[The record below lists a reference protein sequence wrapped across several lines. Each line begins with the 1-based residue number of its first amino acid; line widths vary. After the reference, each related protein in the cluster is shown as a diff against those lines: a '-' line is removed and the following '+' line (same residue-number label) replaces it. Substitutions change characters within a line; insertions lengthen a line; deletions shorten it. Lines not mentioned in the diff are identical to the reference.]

1 MAHPLH
7 LNLGLVVILRI
18 RLQHM
23 LNDDRIDGD
32 NRLLDA
38 TKIEPEGIAVKS
50 YVLREN
56 LYRIVGH
63 RARIEEGAKSG
74 DGGHALRQGHA
85 SRSAR
90 VSTTAGN
97 PAWSA

>member
-18 RLQHM
+18 RLQHV
-23 LNDDRIDGD
+23 LNDDGVDRD
-32 NRLLDA
+32 NRFLDA
-38 TKIEPEGIAVKS
+38 TKIEPEGVAVKS

-56 LYRIVGH
+56 LYWIVGH

-74 DGGHALRQGHA
+74 YSWHALRQGHA
-85 SRSAR
+85 SLSAR